1 MDPQSRCSGLD
12 LVGTFQQHW
21 HWQVPLPVRGH
32 WQHGLAGP
40 GPGHGTT
47 TASVM
52 RHGMT
57 VTRARAV
64 TVMPYQVAPHRQRP
78 ESSLCCSP
86 PGSGSL
92 GMLVSGTVGFSSTFE
107 SPRRTGRLGP
117 LRLSR
122 TVTVTGRVTR
132 TRAQAAA
139 AGGTVRLKKK
149 PAEGRPYTRPAGAAR
164 PRHST

>member
-1 MDPQSRCSGLD
+1 MT
-12 LVGTFQQHW
+12 V
-21 HWQVPLPVRGH
+21 
-32 WQHGLAGP
+32 
-40 GPGHGTT
+40 
-47 TASVM
+47 
-52 RHGMT
+52 T

-64 TVMPYQVAPHRQRP
+64 RSCHASHCQVATQALVKFMLFAAGLWQPRDASERHRRIQ
-78 ESSLCCSP
+78 SA
-86 PGSGSL
+86 
-92 GMLVSGTVGFSSTFE
+92 FE